1 MTLVLRRVCY
11 EIFQVYIIGATEVNW
26 TGGLECE
33 HRLLRC
39 ISVFNTEERS
49 CKHNLMFFTAFLSI
63 L

>member
-11 EIFQVYIIGATEVNW
+11 EIFQVYVVAATEVDW

-33 HRLLRC
+33 HRLLQC
-39 ISVFNTEERS
+39 ISVFNTKERS
-49 CKHNLMFFTAFLSI
+49 CKHNLMVFTAFLSV